1 MTTLSTQD
9 RERLEFIR
17 DRLSADRTPTELK
30 QFRDLIKDILRGVRD
45 ANP

>member
-17 DRLSADRTPTELK
+17 DRLSADRTPIELK